1 MEVLVLGAVGA
12 DVESVVQTL
21 QRAGH
26 GVHQCAPLG
35 FEARPGADCVGSA
48 TPAACPLQGP
58 VDVALMVNSGPHV
71 DGLQP
76 TGLGCAIR
84 DHLPMAVVGTADD
97 PVLAALE
104 ALQARDTAWGN
115 ALRELMGREDV
126 ECTSTRHD
134 TMLRVDVSADVDP
147 TDTETVGRLTS
158 RAYDV
163 VRKQIPTGIRSI
175 GVGVSG
181 GPML

>member
-1 MEVLVLGAVGA
+1 MEVLVLGAVRD
-12 DVESVVQTL
+12 DVASVVQTL

-35 FEARPGADCVGSA
+35 FDALPGSDCVGSVS
-48 TPAACPLQGP
+48 PAACPLQGP
-58 VDVALMVNSGPHV
+58 IDVAIMVNSGPQV
-71 DGLQP
+71 EGMQP

-84 DHLPMAVVGTADD
+84 DHLPLAVVGTADD
-97 PVLAALE
+97 PVMAALE
-104 ALQARDTAWGN
+104 ALQIRDLAWGN
-115 ALRELMGREDV
+115 ALKVLVGRDDV
-126 ECTSTRHD
+126 ACTSTRHE
-134 TMLRVDVSADVDP
+134 TMLRVEVSADVDP
-147 TDTETVGRLTS
+147 ADTAAVGRLTS

-181 GPML
+181 VPTL